1 MDHTGIRILFEGS
14 NGLRLLSGLWTTVE
28 ISLLSV
34 IGSVIFGFFTG
45 LFMTLQN
52 RAAKLISRFYLEFIR
67 IMPQLVLLFIA
78 YFGITRA
85 FDINLSGFAASI
97 IVFILWGT
105 AEMGDLVRGA
115 LISIPKSQYESAEAL
130 GLSRR
135 QMYHFIIIPQ
145 SLRRLLPPA
154 INLFTRIIKTT
165 SLVVLIGVVEM
176 LKSWKQTDTPLPTR
190 RFGSTPQYFSFTS
203 SPAIH
208 FPEWRPIWKRN
219 GQTDMAENILL
230 HTEHLSKK
238 FGEQFILKDIS
249 LDVKKSEVVVI
260 IGPSGCGKS
269 TFLRCIN
276 GLEPLSGGKV
286 ELDGQNISDG
296 SVSKAAICQRIGMVF
311 QSYDLFP
318 HMTVLENIILAP
330 MEVQKWKKEEVTAEA
345 RKLLKRI
352 GLEDKENARPGEL
365 SGGQKQRIAM
375 IRALIMKPEIML
387 FDEVTASL
395 DPEMVREVL
404 DVIMEL
410 AKEGMTMLI
419 VSHEMQFARAVADR
433 ILFFDQGV
441 IEEEGTP
448 SELFDHPKRE
458 RTKQFLHSFRY
469 EKSE

>member
-1 MDHTGIRILFEGS
+1 MDNSKI
-14 NGLRLLSGLWTTVE
+14 TVE
-28 ISLLSV
+28 SLNLHYGENHALKNV
-34 IGSVIFGFFTG
+34 N
-45 LFMTLQN
+45 M
-52 RAAKLISRFYLEFIR
+52 E
-67 IMPQLVLLFIA
+67 IA
-78 YFGITRA
+78 DHAITA
-85 FDINLSGFAASI
+85 F
-97 IVFILWGT
+97 
-105 AEMGDLVRGA
+105 
-115 LISIPKSQYESAEAL
+115 
-130 GLSRR
+130 
-135 QMYHFIIIPQ
+135 
-145 SLRRLLPPA
+145 
-154 INLFTRIIKTT
+154 
-165 SLVVLIGVVEM
+165 
-176 LKSWKQTDTPLPTR
+176 
-190 RFGSTPQYFSFTS
+190 
-203 SPAIH
+203 
-208 FPEWRPIWKRN
+208 
-219 GQTDMAENILL
+219 
-230 HTEHLSKK
+230 
-238 FGEQFILKDIS
+238 
-249 LDVKKSEVVVI
+249 

-276 GLEPLSGGKV
+276 GLEPLSRGKV

-296 SVSKAAICQRIGMVF
+296 SVSRAAICQRIGMVF

-330 MEVQKWKKEEVTAEA
+330 MEVQKRKKEEVTAEA

-469 EKSE
+469 ERSQ